1 MRNRILPTSGRQ
13 NLAKV
18 IFSFLQIFQVRFY
31 LPGNNLIYK
40 LMSTEFVREIE
51 SNYGLMMPVA
61 TEPFD
66 DATLKKKIKYTVD
79 KLTSIPATRDYTP
92 RTVSQV
98 QTSTNIDSSEKLKS
112 ELSEGLLTQQV
123 IPALAS
129 A

>member
-1 MRNRILPTSGRQ
+1 
-13 NLAKV
+13 
-18 IFSFLQIFQVRFY
+18 
-31 LPGNNLIYK
+31 
-40 LMSTEFVREIE
+40 MSTEFVREIE

-112 ELSEGLLTQQV
+112 ELSEGLLTQQF
-123 IPALAS
+123 IPTLAS
-129 A
+129 PRSMNKI